1 MDEPVGTTLDT
12 TLKAEIERLRTEVA
26 RLQVWCRGL
35 EEQQAQLAAVLGLVA
50 PRITRRGLT
59 RFAIAT
65 TLPDELSVHGEQ

>member
-1 MDEPVGTTLDT
+1 MDERAGLTLDT
-12 TLKAEIERLRTEVA
+12 ELQAEIERLRAEVA

-50 PRITRRGLT
+50 PSIARRGLT

-65 TLPDELSVHGEQ
+65 TLLDELAVHGQQ

>member
-1 MDEPVGTTLDT
+1 MDEQVGTTADT
-12 TLKAEIERLRTEVA
+12 TLKAEIEQLRTELA
-26 RLQVWCRGL
+26 RMQVWCRGL
-35 EEQQAQLAAVLGLVA
+35 EEQQAQLATVLGLVA

>member
-1 MDEPVGTTLDT
+1 MDEPVGSTSDT
-12 TLKAEIERLRTEVA
+12 ELKAEIERLRAEVA

>member
-1 MDEPVGTTLDT
+1 MDEQVGTTADT
-12 TLKAEIERLRTEVA
+12 TLKAEIEQLRTELA
-26 RLQVWCRGL
+26 RMQVWCRGL

>member
-1 MDEPVGTTLDT
+1 MDEPVGSTSDT
-12 TLKAEIERLRTEVA
+12 ALKAEIERLRAEVA

-50 PRITRRGLT
+50 PSITRRGLT

-65 TLPDELSVHGEQ
+65 TLPDELSVHGQQ